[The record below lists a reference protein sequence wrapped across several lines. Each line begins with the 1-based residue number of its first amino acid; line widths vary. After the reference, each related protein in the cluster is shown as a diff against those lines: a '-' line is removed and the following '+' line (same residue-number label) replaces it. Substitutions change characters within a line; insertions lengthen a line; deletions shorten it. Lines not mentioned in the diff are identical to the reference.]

1 MKSFQQK
8 GLSKIK
14 NNTAKAGWTE
24 MDFIVQDALKSAQDV
39 DVAQA
44 MVGQANI
51 KVIGAGGAGNNMV
64 SWLYKK
70 GIKGAEIIA
79 CNTDKQH
86 LDVTTADRKFLIG
99 RDLTRGLGCGGYP
112 EKGAEAA
119 KETIQEIKEALKGA
133 DMVFVCAGMG
143 GGTGTGSAPVVAKV
157 AKEND
162 AIVIGTVTMPFKIE
176 RARIDKAEFGL
187 QQLRQVSDTVIVID
201 NNRLV
206 QIAGNLPIEQAFAV
220 ANELIATMIKGIV
233 ETIAVPSLVN
243 LDFADVK
250 AIMSNGGVAAIGVGS
265 SDTNNRVEEAV
276 QGALSNPLLDIS
288 YKGASG
294 ALIHVSGGPDMT
306 LDEINRIGELVTES
320 LDEDANVIWGARV
333 SEPMKGK
340 ITVMTIITGVKSPWI
355 LGKVDKQR
363 AASALRHGMS
373 TRVDDELGIE
383 IV

>member
-1 MKSFQQK
+1 
-8 GLSKIK
+8 
-14 NNTAKAGWTE
+14 
-24 MDFIVQDALKSAQDV
+24 MDFIVQDALKSGQDL
-39 DVAQA
+39 DVGQA

-86 LDVTTADRKFLIG
+86 LDFTTADKKFLIG
-99 RDLTRGLGCGGYP
+99 KDLTRGLGCGGYP

-333 SEPMKGK
+333 AESMKGK

-355 LGKVDKQR
+355 LGKVDKR
-363 AASALRHGMS
+363 AASMVRPSGGM
-373 TRVDDELGIE
+373 RQVDDELGIE